1 MAGFLFPDVIFGPV
15 RSRRLGL
22 SLGINLLPKHLKYC
36 SFNCIYCE
44 CGWTKKMTG
53 FTGELP
59 QREEVSGF
67 LEQRLK
73 ELVAEDYLPDAITFA
88 GNGEPTLHPDFP
100 SIVDDTILL
109 RNKYASQAQ
118 VSILSNSSTLADPG
132 IFTALKK
139 LDNNILK
146 LDAGSEHIFRVMNN
160 PLNPVD
166 FKNLIDSLKKFNGKV
181 IIQSMFIRGYYNDE
195 LIDNTTSEETGLW
208 IGHLEHI
215 RPSKVMIYSIAR
227 ATPAQNL
234 EKIAIFELENIAAKV
249 REYGIEASVYP

>member
-1 MAGFLFPDVIFGPV
+1 MAGFLFQDVIFGPV

-44 CGWTKKMTG
+44 CGWTKKMDG

-59 QREEVSGF
+59 GREEVSGF
-67 LEQRLK
+67 LEKRLQ
-73 ELVAEDYLPDAITFA
+73 ELVSEDYLPDAITFA

-100 SIVDDTILL
+100 MIVDDTIQL
-109 RNKYASQAQ
+109 RNQYTPEAK
-118 VSILSNSSTLADPG
+118 VSILSNSSTLSDPL
-132 IFTALKK
+132 IVAALKK

-146 LDAGSEHIFRVMNN
+146 LDAGSEHIFRIMNN
-160 PLNPVD
+160 PLNPLD
-166 FKNLIDSLKKFNGKV
+166 FRSMIDSLKKFNGKV
-181 IIQSMFIRGYYNDE
+181 IIQSMFIRGFYNDE
-195 LIDNTTSEETGLW
+195 PVDNTLEEEIRLW
-208 IGHLEHI
+208 IDHLEYI
-215 RPSKVMIYSIAR
+215 RPARVMLYSIAR

-249 REYGIEASVYP
+249 RDRGIEATVYH